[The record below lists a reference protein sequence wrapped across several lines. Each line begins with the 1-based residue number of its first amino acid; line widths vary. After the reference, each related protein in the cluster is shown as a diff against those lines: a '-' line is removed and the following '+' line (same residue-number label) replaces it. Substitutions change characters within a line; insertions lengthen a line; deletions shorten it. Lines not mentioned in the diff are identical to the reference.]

1 MQCPVCSGE
10 ADNRTPNT
18 LSGIVLACPDCGD
31 YRIAG
36 DAYHRLAQLDAH
48 DRAHALDGAKRLAK
62 FGLPMIDMQA
72 LRPHALR

>member
-1 MQCPVCSGE
+1 MQCPVCSGD

-36 DAYHRLAQLDAH
+36 DAYHRLAQLDAPR
-48 DRAHALDGAKRLAK
+48 RAHALDDAKRLAK
-62 FGLPMIDMQA
+62 FGLPMIDVRS
-72 LRPHALR
+72 LRLHAAR